1 MSDKAPPVTLSEKA
15 ANRVAALIAQQ
26 QNPDLKL
33 RLSVSGGG
41 CSGFQYGFD
50 FDEEQKND
58 DIVVTRD
65 GVTMLIDPMSLMYL
79 FGAEVDFVEDMI
91 GASFQ
96 VVNPNASS
104 SCGCG
109 SSFAI

>member
-1 MSDKAPPVTLSEKA
+1 MTEQTPVTLSERAAERVSQLIKA
-15 ANRVAALIAQQ
+15 LG
-26 QNPDLKL
+26 NPALKL

-50 FDEEQKND
+50 FDADTKDD
-58 DIVVTRD
+58 DIAVNRD
-65 GVTMLIDPMSLMYL
+65 GVTMLVDSMSLLYL
-79 FGAEVDFVEDMI
+79 VGCEVDYIEDLV

-96 VVNPNASS
+96 VKNPNATA

-109 SSFAI
+109 SSFSV